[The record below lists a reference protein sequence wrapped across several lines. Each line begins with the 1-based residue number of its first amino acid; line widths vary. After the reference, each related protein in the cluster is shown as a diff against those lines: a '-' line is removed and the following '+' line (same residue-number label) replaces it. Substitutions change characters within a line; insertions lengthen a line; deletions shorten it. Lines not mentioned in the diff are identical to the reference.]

1 MKIDVNTVLKNLGKT
16 DIMLGGFSVV
26 VLWAI
31 SLLEDRGLGI
41 PEPPIFGWEAI
52 IIVIIGLLY
61 LDYRIK
67 KVEDDEP

>member
-1 MKIDVNTVLKNLGKT
+1 MEIDVNAMLKNLGKT

-26 VLWAI
+26 ALWVV
-31 SLLEDRGLGI
+31 SLLGDRSLGI
-41 PEPPIFGWEAI
+41 SEPHVFGWKAV